1 MLPPSPPESPE
12 IWSMCS
18 TPSMY
23 LWSRLGPPGIMTLPP
38 TMRGLLD
45 AAFFSHQRL
54 LSSITRAPCRKREG
68 SARPALA
75 GREEGGE
82 RDLIVLDASD
92 VLDNAF
98 AVRGPR
104 IDAEGE
110 VSSKRRGH
118 LRLLLLDLLRTSR
131 NSLGPLRSRRLRR
144 CRSSSVADGS
154 LRRSISWPAI
164 ARAFSALPVRTP
176 ARWALG
182 PCSVAMTDLHS
193 LQPMSAASWAFL
205 SFAFITSNIIG
216 CVLLQVGHQT
226 RENRAST
233 SMF

>member
-1 MLPPSPPESPE
+1 MVDVFDPQHVFVESLRSAGYHDLAADYAGLIRRGVLFSSAP
-12 IWSMCS
+12 
-18 TPSMY
+18 TVVDH
-23 LWSRLGPPGIMTLPP
+23 SRTLP
-38 TMRGLLD
+38 
-45 AAFFSHQRL
+45 QRD
-54 LSSITRAPCRKREG
+54 G

-92 VLDNAF
+92 VLHDAF

-118 LRLLLLDLLRTSR
+118 LRLLLPDLLRTSR

-164 ARAFSALPVRTP
+164 AVVSRPCRCERQPGGRSARAALRSPLSQIYTMGTP
-176 ARWALG
+176 SFFGRPAQLPETWRGGNLVLG
-182 PCSVAMTDLHS
+182 IL
-193 LQPMSAASWAFL
+193 
-205 SFAFITSNIIG
+205 
-216 CVLLQVGHQT
+216 
-226 RENRAST
+226 
-233 SMF
+233 